1 MEGKSDKKMV
11 LIIDDDVKHLLTAK
25 GLLENMGYE
34 VRIHH
39 FAFGATNAV
48 RETKPD
54 LVLLDMNMP
63 GLSGERLSKLLLSN
77 GKTKDI
83 PIVFYSSNDE
93 DNLRKAVVE
102 YGVKG
107 YIAKGDI
114 FELRKKVASYLETP
128 IG

>member
-1 MEGKSDKKMV
+1 MEVEREKKVIM
-11 LIIDDDVKHLLTAK
+11 IIDDDIKHLLTAK
-25 GLLENMGYE
+25 DILEDMGYE

-48 RETKPD
+48 REAKPD

-63 GLSGERLSKLLLSN
+63 ALSGERLSKLLLSN
-77 GKTKDI
+77 GKTKEI

-93 DNLRKAVVE
+93 DSLRKAVVE

-107 YIAKGDI
+107 YIAKGDV
-114 FELRKKVASYLETP
+114 FELRKKVASYLEAP